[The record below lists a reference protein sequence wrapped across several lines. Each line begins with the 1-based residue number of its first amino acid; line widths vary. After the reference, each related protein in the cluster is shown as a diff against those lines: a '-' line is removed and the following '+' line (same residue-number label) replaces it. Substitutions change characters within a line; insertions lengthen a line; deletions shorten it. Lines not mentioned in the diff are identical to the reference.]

1 MFENRNIFDFKAVDN
16 IDGRYHLSFI
26 EQHQWQ
32 DDGTDKGRGF
42 IFNEHYEVEHTSPV
56 TNDLT
61 AFNMHE
67 FNVLDGGK
75 TALACA
81 YRAQL
86 TPLEDLGRPDETVW
100 VQNGGFVE
108 LDTETGNVLVDWNS
122 PGRIFMTE
130 SVTLNQWDRPIDYP
144 GWDYIHV
151 NSVDKNGA
159 GDYLLSARFTNTI
172 YLISGVDGR
181 ITWRL
186 GGKYTDFEQDFTFSK
201 QHHARFVESNA
212 THHTISFLNNA
223 SDERSEDEEV
233 SSALYVRLDT
243 SASPMVARVIKRFYR
258 PDGGLTRLRGN
269 VQTLPNGN
277 TFVGWS
283 EGGYQSES
291 SADGKLLME
300 ASFASNRF
308 SSYRSYKFPFHGR
321 PNTPPDLVASVYG
334 TDDTNF
340 VTVFYVS
347 WNGATDVASWNFYAR
362 QDGRSIL
369 VGNTTKTDFET
380 LYVAS
385 GYLHWV
391 SAEAVDKDG
400 QILGV
405 SNVHRTI
412 VPDNWEAAGFRDR
425 NEKPVVNSPQ
435 GLPNVKNL
443 QDEEGE
449 EGGRNYEENQRAN
462 ENYDDPGIHADDV
475 VAASSMEKEQ
485 VAHRTHRGGDEV
497 IRGVGSLLILV
508 LSLCSICGIL
518 AGLYMLILRRCMQA
532 YSQVPLEEAGISDSN

>member
-1 MFENRNIFDFKAVDN
+1 M
-16 IDGRYHLSFI
+16 
-26 EQHQWQ
+26 
-32 DDGTDKGRGF
+32 
-42 IFNEHYEVEHTSPV
+42 
-56 TNDLT
+56 
-61 AFNMHE
+61 
-67 FNVLDGGK
+67 
-75 TALACA
+75 
-81 YRAQL
+81 
-86 TPLEDLGRPDETVW
+86 
-100 VQNGGFVE
+100 
-108 LDTETGNVLVDWNS
+108 
-122 PGRIFMTE
+122 
-130 SVTLNQWDRPIDYP
+130 
-144 GWDYIHV
+144 
-151 NSVDKNGA
+151 
-159 GDYLLSARFTNTI
+159 
-172 YLISGVDGR
+172 
-181 ITWRL
+181 
-186 GGKYTDFEQDFTFSK
+186 
-201 QHHARFVESNA
+201 
-212 THHTISFLNNA
+212 
-223 SDERSEDEEV
+223 
-233 SSALYVRLDT
+233 
-243 SASPMVARVIKRFYR
+243 IKRFYR